1 MKAIDRKLWRDLWW
15 MKSQALA
22 IALVI
27 VSGVATF
34 IMSIST
40 LDSLRMTQASYYR
53 DYRFADVFASLKRA
67 PEGLARRIREI
78 PGVERVETRVV
89 ASATLDIPGFG
100 DPVRGLLASIPDDG
114 RPLLNGLY
122 LRVGRS
128 VDPGRDDEVIVS
140 EPFAEAH
147 GFVPGDSFGAVIN
160 GRRRDLTIVGVALSP
175 EHIYQISPGALFP
188 DYKRYGVFWMARKPL
203 ASAYDMDG
211 AFNDVAL
218 TLMPG
223 AVVEDVIS
231 RLDALLARY
240 GGLGAYG
247 RKDQVSHRYLSEEF
261 RQLGTLATLFPVI
274 FLGVAAFL
282 LNIVLGRLIGIQR
295 EQVAVLKAFG
305 YANMA
310 IGLHYAKLVLWI
322 VVAGVCGGLA
332 AGTWLGK
339 GLSGIY
345 MEFYRFPYLKYVLR
359 PSVAVTAALVSAAA
373 AMLGTLQSV
382 RRAALLPPAQAMRP
396 EPPERYRETVVERL
410 GLKRFLSHPGRMIA
424 RHIGR
429 RPVKSLLSVV
439 GIALACA
446 ILMVG
451 RFQEDAL
458 DFMVDVQFRLAQ
470 REDLTVTFV
479 EPASRRSLHELR
491 SLRGVEHGEPFRS
504 VPARLRFEH
513 RSYRTSIEGIGAT
526 ASLHRIL
533 DTRLRPVDIPPAG
546 VVLTEHLGDILGI
559 RPGDLLT
566 VEVLEG
572 SRPVRQVPVAALAK
586 QYVGVSASMELGAL
600 NRLMREG
607 SAISGVYLAADER
620 FLPSIYRTL
629 KGMPRV
635 AGTTIREDAIRS
647 FYETLGET
655 LLIFTFIN
663 TLLAG
668 TIAFGVVYN
677 SARIALS
684 ERSREMA
691 SLRVLGYTRR
701 EISYIMLGEIFA
713 LTLAAVPIGFLI
725 GRALCGYIAAGL
737 KSDLYRV
744 PLVLE
749 PHTYAFAAA
758 VVLASTCL
766 SGIAVV
772 RKLGRL
778 DLVAV
783 LKSRE

>member
-1 MKAIDRKLWRDLWW
+1 MKAIDRKLWRDLWG
-15 MKSQALA
+15 MKSQAVA

-67 PEGLARRIREI
+67 PEGLVQRIREI
-78 PGVERVETRVV
+78 PGVDRVETRVV
-89 ASATLDIPGFG
+89 ASASLDIPGFV

-140 EPFAEAH
+140 APFAEAH
-147 GFVPGDSFGAVIN
+147 EFAPGDRFGAVIN

-188 DYKRYGVFWMARKPL
+188 DYKRYVVFWMARKPL

-218 TLMPG
+218 TLIPG
-223 AVVEDVIS
+223 AVPEDVIA

-247 RKDQVSHRYLSEEF
+247 RVDQVSHRYLSEEF

-305 YANMA
+305 YGNAA
-310 IGLHYAKLVLWI
+310 IGLHFAKLVLWI

-332 AGTWLGK
+332 AGIWLGR

-345 MEFYRFPYLKYVLR
+345 MEFYRFPYMKYVLR
-359 PSVAVTAALVSAAA
+359 PSVAATAALVSAAA

-396 EPPERYRETVVERL
+396 EPPERYRETAVERL

-491 SLRGVEHGEPFRS
+491 SLRGVEHGEPFRT
-504 VPARLRFEH
+504 VPARLRFQH
-513 RSYRTSIEGIGAT
+513 RSYRTSIQGIEAES
-526 ASLHRIL
+526 SLHRIL
-533 DTRLRPVDIPPAG
+533 DMKLRPVAIPPAG
-546 VVLTEHLGDILGI
+546 VVLTDHLGGILGV

-586 QYVGVSASMELGAL
+586 QYVGVSAFMELGAL

-607 SAISGVYLAADER
+607 SAISGAYLAADER
-620 FLPSIYRTL
+620 FLPAIYGTL

-691 SLRVLGYTRR
+691 SLRVLGYTRG
-701 EISYIMLGEIFA
+701 EISYIMLGELFA
-713 LTLAAVPIGFLI
+713 LTLAAVPIGFLV
-725 GRALCGYIAAGL
+725 GRGLCGYIAASL

-744 PLVLE
+744 PLILE
-749 PHTYAFAAA
+749 PDTYAFAAA
-758 VVLASTCL
+758 VVLASTCI

-778 DLVAV
+778 DLVSV
-783 LKSRE
+783 LKARE